1 MKYVCICKYV
11 WMFQPSVAAI
21 ELILTNEVS
30 TDSSQ
35 CSACQVLGDVI
46 LNPTCLEIIC
56 IKLWAKNKILFK
68 FIEFGIKGKALIHRL
83 IKCIIY
89 V

>member
-1 MKYVCICKYV
+1 MKGFNSQIPKMNNLFIKVYKLCMKYVCICKYV

-46 LNPTCLEIIC
+46 LNPTCG
-56 IKLWAKNKILFK
+56 KLFA
-68 FIEFGIKGKALIHRL
+68 
-83 IKCIIY
+83 
-89 V
+89 